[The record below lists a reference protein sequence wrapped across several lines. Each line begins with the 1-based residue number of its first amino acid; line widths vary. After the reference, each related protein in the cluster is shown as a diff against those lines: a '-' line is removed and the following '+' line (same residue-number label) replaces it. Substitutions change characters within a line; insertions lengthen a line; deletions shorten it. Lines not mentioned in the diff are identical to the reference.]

1 MEEIDIIDADSE
13 PDNYKD
19 PNADYDER
27 YDDDGTS
34 VRIVNQYP
42 NIPSRRR
49 EIPDTR
55 YNNYSHVIEE
65 TKETSEEESDQA
77 SNSLRMDWDENH
89 EARFVKW
96 VMDQKRIRQRE
107 EHRRGESDVIP
118 RKV

>member
-1 MEEIDIIDADSE
+1 MMSTVHLSA
-13 PDNYKD
+13 PW
-19 PNADYDER
+19 
-27 YDDDGTS
+27 
-34 VRIVNQYP
+34 P
-42 NIPSRRR
+42 NIPSRRL

-55 YNNYSHVIEE
+55 YNNYSHVIKE

-89 EARFVKW
+89 EARFVNW

-107 EHRRGESDVIP
+107 EYRRGESDVMP